1 MEKLKIDVAVVNGCL
16 GTVGSALVRKLIE
29 HGVKTYA
36 VVYPGAPYEGVVH
49 PDATIIQCDMRELDK
64 LPAMI
69 GETADAYFHLA
80 WMGTIG
86 PNRDNMLLQTENIR
100 CAVEAVAVA
109 KQMGCQVFVGTGSQA
124 ECGRI
129 EGLVQQDSPC
139 NPTNGYGIA
148 KLCAGQMTRIE
159 CRKQGLRHV
168 WGRILSA
175 YGPNDG
181 PLSLFPSMME
191 KLLQGEKPI
200 LTAGEQMWD
209 FLYADDVAEALFCM
223 ASSGKDGSTYPIGSG
238 EARPLRDYFYILRD
252 AVDPALPLGIGEMP
266 YVPNQ
271 VMHLQADITPL
282 QNDTGFAPSVP
293 FEKGIQITLECYKK
307 ARESNKR

>member
-1 MEKLKIDVAVVNGCL
+1 MDKQKINVAVVNGCL
-16 GTVGSALVRKLIE
+16 GTVGSALVSTLLDQ
-29 HGVKTYA
+29 GVETYA
-36 VVYPGAPYEGVVH
+36 VVYPNAPYENVV
-49 PDATIIQCDMRELDK
+49 DKRATVIQCDMRQIDQ
-64 LPAMI
+64 LPGMI
-69 GETADAYFHLA
+69 GKKADAYFHLA

-86 PNRDNMLLQTENIR
+86 PNRDNMQLQTENIR
-100 CAVEAVAVA
+100 CAIEAVSAA
-109 KQMGCQVFVGTGSQA
+109 KEMGCHVFVGTGSQA

-129 EGLVQQDSPC
+129 EGLVRPDSPC

-191 KLLQGEKPI
+191 KLLKGEKPA

-209 FLYADDVAEALFCM
+209 FLYAGDVAMALYCM
-223 ASSGKDGSTYPIGSG
+223 AKSGKDGAIYPIGSG
-238 EARPLRDYFYILRD
+238 NVRPLKEYFQLMRD
-252 AVDPALPLGIGEMP
+252 AVDPGLPLGIGELP
-266 YVPNQ
+266 YAPNQ
-271 VMHLQADITPL
+271 VMHLQADISAL
-282 QNDTGFAPSVP
+282 REDTGFEPSVP
-293 FEKGIQITLECYKK
+293 FETGIRLTLEYYKK
-307 ARESNKR
+307 AREKNQ

>member
-16 GTVGSALVRKLIE
+16 GTVGSALVSKLVE

-36 VVYPGAPYEGVVH
+36 VVYPGAPYEGVVD
-49 PDATIIQCDMRELDK
+49 PGATVIQCDMREIKK

-100 CAVEAVAVA
+100 CAVESVSAAR
-109 KQMGCQVFVGTGSQA
+109 QMGCQVYVGTGSQA

-129 EGLVQQDSPC
+129 EGLVRQDSPC

-191 KLLQGEKPI
+191 KLLQGEKPV

-223 ASSGKDGSTYPIGSG
+223 ACSGKDGSVYPIGSG
-238 EARPLRDYFYILRD
+238 EARPLREYFHILRD

-266 YVPNQ
+266 YAPNQ
-271 VMHLQADITPL
+271 VMHLQADIAPL
-282 QNDTGFAPSVP
+282 QKNTGFTPSVP

-307 ARESNKR
+307 ARERTK